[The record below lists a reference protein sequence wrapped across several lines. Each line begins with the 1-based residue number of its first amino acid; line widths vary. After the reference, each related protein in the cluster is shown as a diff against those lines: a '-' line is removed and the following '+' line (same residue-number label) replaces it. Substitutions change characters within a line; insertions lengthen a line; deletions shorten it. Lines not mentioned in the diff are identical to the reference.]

1 MRPVLSRI
9 SNNGYQ
15 VTIQLCCI
23 FIIVKVHLAIILIN
37 ELFQNNYGLIE
48 TNKWIPLMFTLIMIG
63 SNICCFLLPSCWSW
77 AK

>member
-48 TNKWIPLMFTLIMIG
+48 TNKWIPFPY
-63 SNICCFLLPSCWSW
+63 LPQHRFYMRCTFYDYL
-77 AK
+77 